1 MERDAAFHPER
12 KLSNRDLGTILH
24 LLRQATDALTAAED
38 RIRLLQTRNEQLHE
52 IASGELEAVHA
63 SLASAEGWA
72 VRAEVR
78 AERAESVAHQL
89 REWIDLVSDRLDD
102 VLTRSDLLTGLLVSE
117 GEPRDLSQLFRSSA
131 A

>member
-1 MERDAAFHPER
+1 
-12 KLSNRDLGTILH
+12 
-24 LLRQATDALTAAED
+24 
-38 RIRLLQTRNEQLHE
+38 
-52 IASGELEAVHA
+52 
-63 SLASAEGWA
+63 

-131 A
+131 ARQFLSLLNMPSIKLRCL